1 MTGNTSLIQEMKLNR
16 ITLSFPE
23 KNERLFLRKYFTD
36 SLLQFRISF
45 VLVTFLY
52 AIFGWLDTVIVPEFA
67 SIFQAIRFYIV
78 VPILVLVF
86 IVSFFP
92 VFEKIWQSLLFISF
106 LVTGAGICVMIALVP
121 INYTYYAGM
130 MLIFSA
136 GYFFI
141 KLRYFPHPSIFHCN

>member
-67 SIFQAIRFYIV
+67 STFQAIRFYIV

-92 VFEKIWQSLLFISF
+92 VFEKIMAENIL
-106 LVTGAGICVMIALVP
+106 
-121 INYTYYAGM
+121 N
-130 MLIFSA
+130 
-136 GYFFI
+136 
-141 KLRYFPHPSIFHCN
+141 LRKYGCTNSSEFVCDDI